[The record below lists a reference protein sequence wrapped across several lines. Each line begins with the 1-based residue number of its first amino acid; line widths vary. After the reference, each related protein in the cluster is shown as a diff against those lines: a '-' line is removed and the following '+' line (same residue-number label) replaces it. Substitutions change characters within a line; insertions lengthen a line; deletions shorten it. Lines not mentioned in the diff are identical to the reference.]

1 MFSCKDAGLK
11 AKLGGSIMENQNSMR
26 DQQWEPWTRPPD
38 KQPSHRVE
46 LEWKR
51 VGPERV
57 HSIMIAGCPILGH
70 PDSAERYP
78 NFLAWWLDVGRQN
91 PTDPQGWGSLCGPGA
106 KRGRVEAI
114 PHGDWAALSEGQW
127 ELIKAWTA
135 TLPITFFD

>member
-1 MFSCKDAGLK
+1 
-11 AKLGGSIMENQNSMR
+11 MENQNSMR
-26 DQQWEPWTRPPD
+26 DRQWEPWTWPPD

-51 VGPERV
+51 VGPEWV

-91 PTDPQGWGSLCGPGA
+91 PTDPQGWGSVCGPGM
-106 KRGRVEAI
+106 KHGRVEAI
-114 PHGDWAALSEGQW
+114 NQEDWEALPEEEG
-127 ELIKAWTA
+127 ERIKAWTSV
-135 TLPITFFD
+135 LPITFYD